1 MPTGLDP
8 LISTA
13 EWIRACEND
22 PSVYGSDVDVDNI
35 NTTSEWSST
44 PREFSYEDRRPIVP
58 DSYRDTPSSSEE
70 VPAAATF
77 EEARRWQRRAVVPP
91 VHNPFVDT
99 DEDKDV
105 ERSREGE
112 GRVRVLTFDHLPPQY
127 HPALTLILPENLPRL
142 QRGQVFVIPVKLTL
156 QVAHPDDVADL

>member
-8 LISTA
+8 MISTA

-44 PREFSYEDRRPIVP
+44 PRELSYEDRRPIVP
-58 DSYRDTPSSSEE
+58 DTYRDTPSSSEE
-70 VPAAATF
+70 VPAASTF
-77 EEARRWQRRAVVPP
+77 EEARRWQRRAVPP
-91 VHNPFVDT
+91 PPNPFVDT
-99 DEDKDV
+99 DEDV
-105 ERSREGE
+105 ERSHEDE

-142 QRGQVFVIPVKLTL
+142 QRGQVIVIPVKLSL
-156 QVAHPDDVADL
+156 QLAHPDDVADL